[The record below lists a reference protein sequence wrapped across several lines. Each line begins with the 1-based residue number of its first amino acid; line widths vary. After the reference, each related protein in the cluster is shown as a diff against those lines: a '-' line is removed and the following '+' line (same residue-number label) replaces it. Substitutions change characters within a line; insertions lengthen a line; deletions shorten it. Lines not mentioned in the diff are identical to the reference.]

1 MQVGVGIT
9 GGLQMRR
16 HFFRRQGAAAR
27 REGGVGLDQLLVE
40 GAEGGL
46 IGAQI
51 GRCHRGL
58 RQKHRC
64 DRPKSVHCAPVMIRR
79 ARKIRAPSL
88 ASAALIIPKF
98 RHSKT
103 PDFATLGA
111 QAASLGSRGD
121 DKRELP
127 MQTHQARHFV
137 TAIAASALSLGGC
150 ATKDYV
156 NEHVAAVDAKVQ
168 ATQSQ
173 VDQHQTH
180 LSQLDQTTK
189 EALDRATAAGKL
201 AEGKFLYSM
210 VLSDDSVK
218 FPVDSA
224 KLSPEAQERL
234 TDFADKLKDDNRNVY
249 LEIQGHTDARGP
261 DTINERLG
269 EERAEAVRLFMNQH
283 GVPLNRM
290 STISY
295 GKQDPVADNKTRTG
309 RAQNRRVVMVVMS

>member
-1 MQVGVGIT
+1 MLTIKPT
-9 GGLQMRR
+9 
-16 HFFRRQGAAAR
+16 
-27 REGGVGLDQLLVE
+27 
-40 GAEGGL
+40 L
-46 IGAQI
+46 IA
-51 GRCHRGL
+51 
-58 RQKHRC
+58 
-64 DRPKSVHCAPVMIRR
+64 
-79 ARKIRAPSL
+79 
-88 ASAALIIPKF
+88 
-98 RHSKT
+98 
-103 PDFATLGA
+103 
-111 QAASLGSRGD
+111 
-121 DKRELP
+121 
-127 MQTHQARHFV
+127 
-137 TAIAASALSLGGC
+137 TAIAVSAISLGGC

-168 ATQSQ
+168 TTQGQ
-173 VDQHQTH
+173 VDQHQTR
-180 LSQLDQTTK
+180 LAQLDQTTK

-218 FPVDSA
+218 FPVDSS

-234 TDFADKLKDDNRNVY
+234 TAFADKLKNDNRNVY

-261 DTINERLG
+261 DTLNTQLG
-269 EERAEAVRLFMNQH
+269 EKRAEAVRLFMNQH